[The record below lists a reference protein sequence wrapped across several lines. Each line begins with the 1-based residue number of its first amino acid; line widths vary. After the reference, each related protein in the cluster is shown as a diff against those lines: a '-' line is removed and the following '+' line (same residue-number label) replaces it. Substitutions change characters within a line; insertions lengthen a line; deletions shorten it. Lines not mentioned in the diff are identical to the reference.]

1 MADKAVNVRVAVRC
15 RPLNATEVQDSRE
28 MCARLPAGIGAGR
41 NGLPPGLAL
50 LLSGR
55 CVAMDLPRGTIV
67 VNNPKGS
74 GGSHEKSQTFTF
86 DSIYD
91 ASCTQR
97 GIYDDSVRPI
107 VDAVIDGYNGTVFAY
122 GQVRSASPLAEKA
135 RLFD

>member
-1 MADKAVNVRVAVRC
+1 
-15 RPLNATEVQDSRE
+15 
-28 MCARLPAGIGAGR
+28 
-41 NGLPPGLAL
+41 
-50 LLSGR
+50 
-55 CVAMDLPRGTIV
+55 MDLPRGTIV

-122 GQVRSASPLAEKA
+122 GQVRSPPAYPRESASPLAGEA
-135 RLFD
+135 HLPD